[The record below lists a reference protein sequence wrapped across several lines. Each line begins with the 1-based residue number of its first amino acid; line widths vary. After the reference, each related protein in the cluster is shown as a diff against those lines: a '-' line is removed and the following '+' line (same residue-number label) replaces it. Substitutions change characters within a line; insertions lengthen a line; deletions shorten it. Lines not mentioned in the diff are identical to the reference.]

1 MGSIKNLIAA
11 AVNFLLRM
19 SFIKKYLTS
28 CQMGEILRRK
38 FAQKQAIPHFTQSR
52 RKNDFR
58 RNGLCSNLTSTFFK
72 GKKFLDCCDWVFF
85 IDFFLFPYLDE
96 FFETFPV
103 VNVPDFFA

>member
-1 MGSIKNLIAA
+1 VGSIKNLIAA

-52 RKNDFR
+52 RKHDWFV
-58 RNGLCSNLTSTFFK
+58 FK
-72 GKKFLDCCDWVFF
+72 LDANIFQGKKVPRLLRLGFL
-85 IDFFLFPYLDE
+85 Y
-96 FFETFPV
+96 
-103 VNVPDFFA
+103 